1 MLAEG
6 RGIKEGDNCNAEIF
20 TVLLYSLLIASTAS
34 ASPDRAIGPDPFMQS
49 DFIFIQTRMSYMAN
63 GKSKEHGKYHT
74 DGVATGNN
82 TARLGF
88 KWGGLIVIF
97 ITTLVVIAIFQS
109 RSGRVDSDSTS
120 IERRI
125 TATDFSLTLYQ
136 GADLLGDEELKFSD
150 LFSRQKPVVLNF
162 WAGLCPPCRAEMPFF
177 QNVYDEL
184 GDQFILLGLDIGPF
198 IGLGSNE
205 DARILLQELNITYP
219 SGTTF
224 DANIVAAYNIRAMP
238 TTVFL
243 TPDGTI
249 FEVHTGTLDEE
260 SLRAKVEKL
269 FQASESP

>member
-1 MLAEG
+1 
-6 RGIKEGDNCNAEIF
+6 
-20 TVLLYSLLIASTAS
+20 
-34 ASPDRAIGPDPFMQS
+34 
-49 DFIFIQTRMSYMAN
+49 MAN
-63 GKSKEHGKYHT
+63 GKSKEHRKYHT

-109 RSGRVDSDSTS
+109 RSGRVDSDSIS
-120 IERRI
+120 VERRI

-136 GADLLGDEELKFSD
+136 GVDLLGDEELKFSD
-150 LFSRQKPVVLNF
+150 LFSRHKPVVLNF

-260 SLRAKVEKL
+260 SLREKVEKL